1 LRAHA
6 FVAAALAVPYGADAI
21 LRRAALAA
29 PVRRRHTLSA
39 TIITKNEADRIREC
53 LDSLA
58 GWADEIV
65 VIDSGSTDGTV
76 DIAREYTDRVWVT
89 DWPGFGAQKQRAVE
103 RATGEWVLSIDAD
116 EVVSPELRH
125 DVYVALS
132 GAPPHVGYK
141 LPWAV
146 TLYGK
151 RLDFGRSARA
161 PLRLFRREGAR
172 FTETHVHERVTLPA
186 GTIGTLE
193 GRLVHYSH
201 RDYGHALEKSARY
214 AWLGARDRLAAGARG
229 GGLTGAAVRALARFV
244 QVWILRFGFLDGR
257 VGFLIAMGYAQSSFN
272 KYAGL
277 WTLERARRGRG
288 PSAGARP

>member
-1 LRAHA
+1 
-6 FVAAALAVPYGADAI
+6 
-21 LRRAALAA
+21 
-29 PVRRRHTLSA
+29 
-39 TIITKNEADRIREC
+39 
-53 LDSLA
+53 
-58 GWADEIV
+58 
-65 VIDSGSTDGTV
+65 
-76 DIAREYTDRVWVT
+76 
-89 DWPGFGAQKQRAVE
+89 
-103 RATGEWVLSIDAD
+103 
-116 EVVSPELRH
+116 
-125 DVYVALS
+125 
-132 GAPPHVGYK
+132 
-141 LPWAV
+141 
-146 TLYGK
+146 
-151 RLDFGRSARA
+151 
-161 PLRLFRREGAR
+161 
-172 FTETHVHERVTLPA
+172 VHERVTLPA